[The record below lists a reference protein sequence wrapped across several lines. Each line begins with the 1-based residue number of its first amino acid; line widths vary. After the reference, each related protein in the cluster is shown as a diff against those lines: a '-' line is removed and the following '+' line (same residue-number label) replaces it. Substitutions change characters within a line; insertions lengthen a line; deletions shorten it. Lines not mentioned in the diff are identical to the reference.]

1 MNTAETS
8 IPGVDRLRRIGFV
21 VGMAGMASFFF
32 AGLRDPLQFS
42 QSYLFAFVFWMGLP
56 LGCTAI
62 RLIHNLVSG
71 TWGFPLRRPLEAA
84 TKTLPLMAILAIPI
98 LLRLPLLYSWADPA
112 KVAVDPVLQYKHPYL
127 NVPFFIIRT
136 AIYFAFWIFVTS
148 RINKWSRQQDE
159 TGEPEL
165 TQRIKNLSAPSLL
178 LFGLTA
184 TFASIDWIM
193 SLEPHWTSTIFGM
206 IFMVSEVLAAMS
218 LLTITAIRLS
228 GQKSLNGMVKP
239 KLLNDYGNL
248 LLVFTML
255 WAYLSFSQFLIIWG
269 ANLRD
274 EVPWYMSRARGG
286 WAYVGITLIV
296 FHFAVPFLLLLQR
309 FVKRRAEMLGWVA
322 ALLLVMS
329 LVDIFWLLTPA
340 FNHDGP
346 VFHALDWLGIIGI
359 GGLWF
364 WRYAAQLQGRPLLPM
379 NDPRLKALLQHA

>member
-8 IPGVDRLRRIGFV
+8 IPGINRLRKIGLII
-21 VGMAGMASFFF
+21 GLAGMASFFF
-32 AGLRDPLQFS
+32 VGLRDPLQFS
-42 QSYLFAFVFWMGLP
+42 RSYLFAFIFWMGLP

-71 TWGFPLRRPLEAA
+71 TWGFPLRRPLESA
-84 TKTLPLMAILAIPI
+84 TKTLPLMALLMIPI
-98 LLRLPLLYSWADPA
+98 LLRLPLLYSWADAA
-112 KVAVDPVLQYKHPYL
+112 KVADDPLLQYKHAYL
-127 NVPFFIIRT
+127 NVPFFIVRA
-136 AIYFAFWIFVTS
+136 AIYFSFWIFVTS

-159 TGEPEL
+159 TGEAGL

-178 LFGLTA
+178 IFGLTV
-184 TFASIDWIM
+184 TFASIDWVM

-218 LLTITAIRLS
+218 LLTLTVIRLS
-228 GQKSLNGMVKP
+228 NEKSLNGMVKP

-274 EVPWYMSRARGG
+274 EVPWYMTRARGG
-286 WAYVGITLIV
+286 WTGVAITLIV
-296 FHFAVPFLLLLQR
+296 FHIAVPFLLLLTR
-309 FVKRRAEMLGWVA
+309 FVKRRAEMLRTVA

-329 LVDIFWLLTPA
+329 VVDIFWLITPA

-346 VFHALDWLGIIGI
+346 VFHPTDWLAILGI
-359 GGLWF
+359 GGLWL
-364 WRYAAQLQGRPLLPM
+364 WRYAAALQGRPLLPL
-379 NDPRLKALLQHA
+379 NDPRLKALMQHA